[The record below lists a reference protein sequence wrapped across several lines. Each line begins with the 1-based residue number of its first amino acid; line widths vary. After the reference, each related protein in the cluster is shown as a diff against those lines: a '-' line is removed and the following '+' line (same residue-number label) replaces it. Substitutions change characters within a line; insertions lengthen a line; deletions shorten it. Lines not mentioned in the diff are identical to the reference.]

1 MRAAGIRNYGSAHY
15 RKCHNQQVPA
25 AGLRS
30 KVVATSPTAAGRI
43 QSPKGGFMKTA
54 TMSGPELALIV
65 GTRVALGIGIGLLL
79 AGKLD
84 RSARR
89 GAGAALLVLGALS

>member
-1 MRAAGIRNYGSAHY
+1 
-15 RKCHNQQVPA
+15 
-25 AGLRS
+25 
-30 KVVATSPTAAGRI
+30 
-43 QSPKGGFMKTA
+43 MKTA

-84 RSARR
+84 SGTRR
-89 GAGAALLVLGALS
+89 GAGAALLGLGALSTIPLAMEIFSHSEESESDTLPDEFYESRQAA